1 MENIINEKIVINE
14 EKYEEYLKK
23 VIDKMKKYKDIII
36 LGKLLHYLEKPTFYY
51 DCTVLLNTEYNPF
64 DIDIQFCFE
73 FIDGEI
79 PYVTILTDFVEPP
92 LNDNRNYYRCLSKE
106 FTYKF
111 SLDNLPEHEIILESM
126 IKGIENFL
134 TYLNESMAVNTFI
147 FFGQYEYNHIYQIN
161 DFLKNRNYL
170 NFYRINQINN
180 KKNEEK
186 YIIFTKL
193 FFLLFTPTSEDNALA
208 KLIFFRKL
216 KDLNLEFDKNKEHN
230 SLILKLNYK
239 KFNNDVEF
247 KIIDRKRKSTIE
259 ELNLVEEDEDN
270 NERDDKSDYSIIL
283 EDWFSY
289 LDNINF
295 KKYDIVLSKYKI
307 LFNDK
312 KRNVKVNDMNPTKV
326 EEYNKFIQFNENLIS
341 LYENLKNINNNKR
354 IYKLISNIIY
364 ICSELVDFG
373 NTQDGKENKYILKIR
388 KYITLRNNTK

>member
-1 MENIINEKIVINE
+1 MENIINENIVINE
-14 EKYEEYLKK
+14 ENYQQYLKK

-79 PYVTILTDFVEPP
+79 PYVTILTDFVDPS

-126 IKGIENFL
+126 IEGIENFL

-147 FFGQYEYNHIYQIN
+147 FFGQYEYDHIYQIN
-161 DFLKNRNYL
+161 DFLKNRNCL

-180 KKNEEK
+180 KKYEER

-193 FFLLFTPTSEDNALA
+193 FFLLFIPTSEDKALV
-208 KLIFFRKL
+208 KLIFFQKL

-239 KFNNDVEF
+239 KFNNDIEF

-259 ELNLVEEDEDN
+259 ELNLVEEEEN
-270 NERDDKSDYSIIL
+270 NERDGKSDYSIVL
-283 EDWFSY
+283 KDWFSY

-312 KRNVKVNDMNPTKV
+312 KRNVKVKDMSPTKV

-364 ICSELVDFG
+364 ISSELVDFG
-373 NTQDGKENKYILKIR
+373 NTQDGKENKYITKIR